1 MEREGR
7 EERERETEPQ
17 LSRNLRAYRA
27 AGTRWTGAEE
37 GAEAAALA
45 SGDGTVR
52 FRRLTSLSIPS
63 YVIFVE
69 QSPALQGI
77 PGPLRLPC
85 PSAVWEVNAQQVDD
99 SVPKQGV

>member
-45 SGDGTVR
+45 SGDGTVEEAAET
-52 FRRLTSLSIPS
+52 LEVGSASNPS
-63 YVIFVE
+63 PHQQLLLF
-69 QSPALQGI
+69 P
-77 PGPLRLPC
+77 PL
-85 PSAVWEVNAQQVDD
+85 
-99 SVPKQGV
+99 